1 MVITVV
7 FLLPK
12 EFKNAKYNV
21 IYVAES
27 TGLTLFRM
35 VKTSR
40 PIDANVGTIS
50 NKFSWSLDR
59 GAGIPLAKLVYTLKH
74 RAVVTDIE
82 FLEDVLELFSIVGC
96 YSMNL

>member
-50 NKFSWSLDR
+50 NKFS
-59 GAGIPLAKLVYTLKH
+59 
-74 RAVVTDIE
+74 
-82 FLEDVLELFSIVGC
+82 
-96 YSMNL
+96 